1 MVRGQVMHCMKLL
14 SATAIVLL
22 VLVVASGLVLPARGD
37 GQSTIAVEPQIV
49 DVTVG
54 SNFSIDISIRNV
66 DSMLRFHF
74 KITWDT
80 NLVRYVSRTLLLQQ
94 GWSVETETVD
104 GLGGTYV
111 LQATGGMF
119 SGDAT
124 WVTLTFHCLGGG
136 SSPIGVSPYPDS
148 WWENPSVLIPFDVVL
163 GGTCNQHPV
172 VPVGGVVLPVNRLA
186 VMAPYLALLG
196 LVATVAV
203 VIVKPW
209 RKPET

>member
-22 VLVVASGLVLPARGD
+22 VLVVASGLVLPARGAA
-37 GQSTIAVEPQIV
+37 STVAVEPQIV
-49 DVTVG
+49 DVAVG

-66 DSMLRFHF
+66 GYMLSFHF
-74 KITWDT
+74 KITWDP
-80 NLVRYVSRTLLLQQ
+80 NLVRYVSRTLLLQP

-119 SGDAT
+119 SGDAL

-136 SSPIGVSPYPDS
+136 SSPIGISPDPDS

-196 LVATVAV
+196 LVAAVAV
-203 VIVKPW
+203 VVVKPW
-209 RKPET
+209 KKPEN

>member
-1 MVRGQVMHCMKLL
+1 MKLL

-37 GQSTIAVEPQIV
+37 GETIAVEPQTV

-66 DSMLRFHF
+66 GWMLRFHF
-74 KITWDT
+74 KITWDP
-80 NLVRYVSRTLLLQQ
+80 NLVRYVSRTLLLQP

-119 SGDAT
+119 SDDAS
-124 WVTLTFHCLGGG
+124 WVTLTFHCVGGG
-136 SSPIGVSPYPDS
+136 SSPIGISPYPDS
-148 WWENPSVLIPFDVVL
+148 WWENPSVLEPFDVVSA
-163 GGTCNQHPV
+163 GTCNQRPV
-172 VPVGGVVLPVNRLA
+172 VPVGGVVTSVNRLA
-186 VMAPYLALLG
+186 VMAPYVALLG
-196 LVATVAV
+196 LVATVAA
-203 VIVKPW
+203 VIVKPCK
-209 RKPET
+209 KPVD

>member
-1 MVRGQVMHCMKLL
+1 MHCMKLL
-14 SATAIVLL
+14 SATAVLLL
-22 VLVVASGLVLPARGD
+22 VLVVASGLVLPARGN
-37 GQSTIAVEPQIV
+37 GQSTIAVEPQTI

-66 DSMLRFHF
+66 GWMLRFHF
-74 KITWDT
+74 KITWDP
-80 NLVRYVSRTLLLQQ
+80 NSVRYVSRTLLFKP

-104 GLGGTYV
+104 GPGGTYV
-111 LQATGGMF
+111 LQATGDMF
-119 SGDAT
+119 SGDAS

-209 RKPET
+209 KKPEN

>member
-1 MVRGQVMHCMKLL
+1 MHCMKLL
-14 SATAIVLL
+14 SATAVVLL

-37 GQSTIAVEPQIV
+37 GETIAVEPQTV
-49 DVTVG
+49 DIKVG
-54 SNFSIDISIRNV
+54 GNFSIDISIRNV
-66 DSMLRFHF
+66 GSMFRFHF
-74 KITWDT
+74 KITWDP
-80 NLVRYVSRTLLLQQ
+80 NLVRYVSRTLLFQQ

-119 SGDAT
+119 SGDAS

-136 SSPIGVSPYPDS
+136 SSPIGISPDPDS
-148 WWENPSVLIPFDVVL
+148 WWENPSVLVPFEVVW
-163 GGTCNQHPV
+163 GGTCNQQSVAPV
-172 VPVGGVVLPVNRLA
+172 APVGGVVLPVNRLA

-203 VIVKPW
+203 VVAAPW
-209 RKPET
+209 KKPEN

>member
-1 MVRGQVMHCMKLL
+1 MHCMKLL
-14 SATAIVLL
+14 SATAVVLL

-37 GQSTIAVEPQIV
+37 GETIAVEPQTV
-49 DVTVG
+49 DIKVG
-54 SNFSIDISIRNV
+54 GNFSIDISIRNV
-66 DSMLRFHF
+66 GSMFRFHF
-74 KITWDT
+74 KITWNP
-80 NLVRYVSRTLLLQQ
+80 NLVRYVSRTLLLQP

-111 LQATGGMF
+111 LQVTGDMF
-119 SGDAT
+119 SSDAS
-124 WVTLTFHCLGGG
+124 WVTLTFHCLGAG
-136 SSPIGVSPYPDS
+136 SSPIGISPSDS
-148 WWENPSVLIPFDVVL
+148 WWENPSQLLPFGVVL

-196 LVATVAV
+196 LVVTVAV

-209 RKPET
+209 KKPEN

>member
-1 MVRGQVMHCMKLL
+1 MHCMKLL
-14 SATAIVLL
+14 SATAVLLL
-22 VLVVASGLVLPARGD
+22 VLVFASGLVLPARGN
-37 GQSTIAVEPQIV
+37 GQSTIAVEPQTV
-49 DVTVG
+49 DVTV
-54 SNFSIDISIRNV
+54 SNNFSIDISIRNV
-66 DSMLRFHF
+66 GSMLRFHF
-74 KITWDT
+74 KITWDP
-80 NLVRYVSRTLLLQQ
+80 NLVRYVSRTLLLQP

-104 GLGGTYV
+104 GPGGTYV

-119 SGDAT
+119 SGDAS

-186 VMAPYLALLG
+186 VMAPCLALFG
-196 LVATVAV
+196 LVA
-203 VIVKPW
+203 VIVVALAPW
-209 RKPET
+209 KKPEN

>member
-1 MVRGQVMHCMKLL
+1 MHCMKLL

-37 GQSTIAVEPQIV
+37 GETIAVEPQTV

-66 DSMLRFHF
+66 GWMLRFHF
-74 KITWDT
+74 KITWDP
-80 NLVRYVSRTLLLQQ
+80 NLVRYVSRTLLLQP

-119 SGDAT
+119 SDDAS
-124 WVTLTFHCLGGG
+124 WVTLTFHCVGGG
-136 SSPIGVSPYPDS
+136 SSPIGISPYPDS
-148 WWENPSVLIPFDVVL
+148 WWENPSVLEPFDVVSA
-163 GGTCNQHPV
+163 GTCNQRPV
-172 VPVGGVVLPVNRLA
+172 VPVGGVVTSVNRLA
-186 VMAPYLALLG
+186 VMAPYVALLG
-196 LVATVAV
+196 LVATVAA
-203 VIVKPW
+203 VIVKPCK
-209 RKPET
+209 KPVD